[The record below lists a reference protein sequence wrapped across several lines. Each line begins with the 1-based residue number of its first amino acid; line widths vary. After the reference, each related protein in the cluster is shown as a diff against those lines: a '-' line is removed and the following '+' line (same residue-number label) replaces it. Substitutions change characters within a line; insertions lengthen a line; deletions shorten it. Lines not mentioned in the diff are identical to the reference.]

1 LVNQF
6 RKLVRSYRK
15 LVLLIDARDA
25 EGAERHWRTHM
36 DVVGRRLLD
45 DTGTEA
51 VVDLFG

>member
-1 LVNQF
+1 
-6 RKLVRSYRK
+6 
-15 LVLLIDARDA
+15 VLSPGDPAGPVLRAL
-25 EGAERHWRTHM
+25 RTHM